1 MSMFSSYYIIVAVR
15 SSAYLG
21 DKNSRLREDV
31 LIEDIIHE
39 NNTNQYQ
46 KGPL

>member
-1 MSMFSSYYIIVAVR
+1 MSIFSSYYIIVLVL
-15 SSAYLG
+15 SSTYLG